1 MKKRIISL
9 ALSVLLLLSLI
20 PLQAFTWEIQP
31 YYPNADASYGYN
43 SNVSGET
50 ILNDMLNQAA
60 PGSFSDD
67 TLTPYGTQMGE
78 AFTLL
83 EKAEIFE
90 YAADGGVSYDPTFYD
105 NLTTGSSLGYSTAS
119 MVDELPALYFAK
131 GVAFDATGSGR
142 RDHVAIVGY
151 RSENTGMSIWLYVI
165 KAETKEVVDYKPL
178 QDPSAKLSD
187 LLANLTIVDSNNLL
201 QITAGDYNGDGKDS
215 LVIYSVTDMYEYTY
229 RKSNCEIIHG
239 HVVGRGSSDSY
250 DIISKYLHPEYNYT
264 SIDNCTPDAGIWKV
278 CHNFPPCSPHD
289 RE

>member
-67 TLTPYGTQMGE
+67 TLTPYGTQKGE

-105 NLTTGSSLGYSTAS
+105 NLTTGSSALSDYSTAS
-119 MVDELPALYFAK
+119 LVDDTELPALYFAK

-151 RSENTGMSIWLYVI
+151 RILVMELI
-165 KAETKEVVDYKPL
+165 
-178 QDPSAKLSD
+178 
-187 LLANLTIVDSNNLL
+187 IV
-201 QITAGDYNGDGKDS
+201 Q
-215 LVIYSVTDMYEYTY
+215 
-229 RKSNCEIIHG
+229 
-239 HVVGRGSSDSY
+239 SST
-250 DIISKYLHPEYNYT
+250 DIIIASLRY
-264 SIDNCTPDAGIWKV
+264 
-278 CHNFPPCSPHD
+278 
-289 RE
+289 

>member
-9 ALSVLLLLSLI
+9 ALSILMLLSLI
-20 PLQAFTWEIQP
+20 PLQALAYDIP
-31 YYPNADASYGYN
+31 IYYPNADASYGYN

-90 YAADGGVSYDPTFYD
+90 YAADGGTSYAPTFYD
-105 NLTTGSSLGYSTAS
+105 NLKAGSSLGYSTAS
-119 MVDELPALYFAK
+119 MADDTIPAMKFAK

-151 RSENTGMSIWLYVI
+151 QSDGHGAYSRLCVINT
-165 KAETKEVVDYKPL
+165 ETKKVVASRIL
-178 QDPSAKLSD
+178 QSESTNLS
-187 LLANLTIVDSNNLL
+187 NL
-201 QITAGDYNGDGKDS
+201 
-215 LVIYSVTDMYEYTY
+215 
-229 RKSNCEIIHG
+229 
-239 HVVGRGSSDSY
+239 
-250 DIISKYLHPEYNYT
+250 
-264 SIDNCTPDAGIWKV
+264 
-278 CHNFPPCSPHD
+278 
-289 RE
+289 

>member
-67 TLTPYGTQMGE
+67 TLTPYGTQKGE

-90 YAADGGVSYDPTFYD
+90 YAADGSELRASTFYD
-105 NLTTGSSLGYSTAS
+105 DLTAGSSVGYSTAS
-119 MVDELPALYFAK
+119 LVDDTKLPALYFAK

-151 RSENTGMSIWLYVI
+151 
-165 KAETKEVVDYKPL
+165 
-178 QDPSAKLSD
+178 LS
-187 LLANLTIVDSNNLL
+187 L
-201 QITAGDYNGDGKDS
+201 
-215 LVIYSVTDMYEYTY
+215 
-229 RKSNCEIIHG
+229 IH
-239 HVVGRGSSDSY
+239 
-250 DIISKYLHPEYNYT
+250 I
-264 SIDNCTPDAGIWKV
+264 
-278 CHNFPPCSPHD
+278 
-289 RE
+289 